1 MYDNTKF
8 NSIHHHV
15 DIKQYLLV
23 MSCTL
28 DSDNDTVQDR
38 GEEVEVAANNR
49 SGKG

>member
-1 MYDNTKF
+1 
-8 NSIHHHV
+8 
-15 DIKQYLLV
+15 

-28 DSDNDTVQDR
+28 DSDNDTVDSNSNHEPEQDR